1 MCPRHDVQLGKQLHH
16 CKSPALFRD
25 AYEDTNIQKGLI
37 TPPMISSLGFGTYI
51 FFAAFCLIA
60 LVWVWFFIPET
71 NGRTLEQM
79 DFVFGDNQTTHE
91 KDRRKRI
98 EQEMMQNVDQKI
110 NLDMGRSG

>member
-1 MCPRHDVQLGKQLHH
+1 M
-16 CKSPALFRD
+16 
-25 AYEDTNIQKGLI
+25 I
-37 TPPMISSLGFGTYI
+37 TGIGFGTYV

-91 KDRRKRI
+91 QERRARI
-98 EQEMMQNVDQKI
+98 EAELMQTVDEQERRLSTKA
-110 NLDMGRSG
+110 